1 MTRALFLDRD
11 GTLIVD
17 VGYPRDP
24 DLVELLPGATEALQV
39 ASGLGY
45 RLVIVSN
52 QSGVARGLIQ
62 RSEARSVHERVAL
75 LFGREGVTF
84 DAAYFCFHA
93 PADNCAC
100 RKPKPGM
107 LLQAKHDLGLD
118 LGQCLMVGDKAS
130 DVEAGVAAGARAF
143 SFGEIVHPGA
153 IAGLSSWANFSE
165 WLRAEADG
173 EARKG

>member
-17 VGYPRDP
+17 VGYPRDA
-24 DLVELLPGATEALQV
+24 DLVELLPGVVEALKL
-39 ASGLGY
+39 ARGAGY

-62 RSEARSVHERVAL
+62 PSEARSVQERVVS
-75 LFGREGVTF
+75 LFERDGVVF

-93 PADNCAC
+93 PSEDCSC
-100 RKPKPGM
+100 RKPNPGM

-118 LGQCLMVGDKAS
+118 LSQCVMVGDKAS
-130 DVEAGVAAGARAF
+130 DVEAGLAAGTRAIA
-143 SFGEIVHPGA
+143 FGEMLHPGA
-153 IAGLSSWANFSE
+153 IVAVSSWAKFSE
-165 WLRAEADG
+165 WLRAEAD
-173 EARKG
+173 EIAQKG